1 MNSRSP
7 SNVKDLGR
15 FPMRRSFCAAVAAAF
30 LWASLS
36 GCAESN
42 RAVRENPNTAI
53 GAGTG
58 VVGGAVVGGLIGGKR
73 GAVIGGL
80 LGGLAGGAIGHYMD
94 QREKSLQQT
103 SREYGYTPAQG
114 TKLKIEAV
122 RPRPAVLGPGETV
135 DINLTYA
142 VLTPSADQQILVRE
156 TREILI
162 DGTSVGKTEIK
173 IEREGGTWKSV
184 VPITLPPDAPAG
196 KYRVIASID
205 SPGGVKDVEEASFKV
220 R

>member
-1 MNSRSP
+1 
-7 SNVKDLGR
+7 
-15 FPMRRSFCAAVAAAF
+15 MRRRSCAALAAVF
-30 LWASLS
+30 LWLS
-36 GCAESN
+36 VYGCAPSA

-58 VVGGAVVGGLIGGKR
+58 VVGGAVVGGILGGKR

-80 LGGLAGGAIGHYMD
+80 LGGLAGGAVGHYMD
-94 QREKSLQQT
+94 RKEKSLQQT
-103 SREYGYTPAQG
+103 SREYAYTPAQG

-122 RPRPAVLGPGETV
+122 RPSPAVLRPGETV

-142 VLTPSADQQILVRE
+142 VLTPLSDQQILVRE
-156 TREILI
+156 TREILV

-173 IEREGGTWKSV
+173 IEREGGTWKST

-196 KYRVIASID
+196 TYRIVAWID
-205 SPGGVKDVEEASFKV
+205 SPGGGRDVDEAFFKV
-220 R
+220 RR